1 MLTEWCEQF
10 PPLDGT
16 LPAYL
21 PQIYLAARQ
30 YDRAR
35 QEAQQSVELEPHAPL
50 ARWQL
55 GRAYLFS
62 NQAKSAVAALEQ
74 SVTLAGPESMWESEL
89 SYARARAGDHSGALA
104 ILSRLLERARR
115 AYVSPYDLAIAFT
128 GIGDHESA
136 LDYLEQ
142 AFTQRVMRIVAIGD
156 PEFDELRGKPRF
168 TRLVARLR
176 LPPMPA

>member
-128 GIGDHESA
+128 
-136 LDYLEQ
+136 
-142 AFTQRVMRIVAIGD
+142 
-156 PEFDELRGKPRF
+156 EFDELRGKPRF
-168 TRLVARLR
+168 TRLVARQPGEAAPTKAR
-176 LPPMPA
+176 RAPSDPPAHGDAGPTSL